1 MSNHNVSQPIYT
13 TSIGWFRYNYSA
25 NRLEFIRHETKEIVE
40 IWNIP
45 CDQWEAL
52 SSKRDYC
59 ENIFNNA
66 VQQRRDIDLNHQRE
80 KENNLTVLKLSAP
93 IAILCGFT
101 DLYWY
106 FTDMVIDHRV
116 KTIVSIVGI
125 IAFGI
130 ASYSFFRNK
139 EL

>member
-25 NRLEFIRHETKEIVE
+25 NRLEFISHETKEIVE

-45 CDQWEAL
+45 CDKCEAL
-52 SSKRDYC
+52 SSKIDYC
-59 ENIFNNA
+59 ENIF
-66 VQQRRDIDLNHQRE
+66 
-80 KENNLTVLKLSAP
+80 TVLKLSAP